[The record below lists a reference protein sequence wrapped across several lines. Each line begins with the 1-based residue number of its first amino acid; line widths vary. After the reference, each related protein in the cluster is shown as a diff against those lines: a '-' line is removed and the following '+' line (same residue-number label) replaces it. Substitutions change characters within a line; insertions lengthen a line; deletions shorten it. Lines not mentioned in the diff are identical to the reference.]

1 MDVGRVLVMGC
12 SVALCFVVVCVVVLR
27 VSDVVLVCVAVFAV
41 SAGAVLACAVVS
53 CTVVGRAPVVS
64 EYLASFLP
72 DRHPPGL
79 FSDGKYS
86 SLSQS
91 S

>member
-1 MDVGRVLVMGC
+1 MDIGRVLVMGC
-12 SVALCFVVVCVVVLR
+12 SVALCVMVVGVIALLVSDIVLVGVTVFVVP
-27 VSDVVLVCVAVFAV
+27 
-41 SAGAVLACAVVS
+41 AGAVLACAVVS

-79 FSDGKYS
+79 FSEGK
-86 SLSQS
+86 
-91 S
+91 

>member
-1 MDVGRVLVMGC
+1 MDIGCVPVVGC
-12 SVALCFVVVCVVVLR
+12 SVVLCVMVVCVAALVVP
-27 VSDVVLVCVAVFAV
+27 
-41 SAGAVLACAVVS
+41 AGVVLACTVVS
-53 CTVVGRAPVVS
+53 CTIVGRAPVVS

-79 FSDGKYS
+79 FSEGKYS

>member
-12 SVALCFVVVCVVVLR
+12 SVALCFVVVWVEVIH
-27 VSDVVLVCVAVFAV
+27 VSDVVCVAVFDV
-41 SAGAVLACAVVS
+41 SAGAVLVCTVVS